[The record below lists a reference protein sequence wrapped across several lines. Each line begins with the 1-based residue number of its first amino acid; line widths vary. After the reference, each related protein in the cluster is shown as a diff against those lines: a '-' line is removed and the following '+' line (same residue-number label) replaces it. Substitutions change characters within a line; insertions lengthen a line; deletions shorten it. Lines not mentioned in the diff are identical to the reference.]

1 MSRDWEQCYRDGET
15 PWEKGAS
22 APPLDELLERMGAE
36 LWNGGPVLVPGCGL
50 GHDVRRIGE
59 ENIPAVGLDL
69 APSAVERA
77 GKLTTAGHL
86 QFEAGD
92 FLDPEWADGRT
103 FAAMWEHTC
112 FCAIDPGLRDRYAE
126 SAAAV
131 LPPGAIFAG
140 VFYLNPNDSGDEDE
154 GPPFMST
161 VEELETRFGPWFEL
175 VDGWVPTRA
184 YPSREGREW
193 IGIFRR
199 LG

>member
-77 GKLTTAGHL
+77 SRLK
-86 QFEAGD
+86 
-92 FLDPEWADGRT
+92 
-103 FAAMWEHTC
+103 
-112 FCAIDPGLRDRYAE
+112 
-126 SAAAV
+126 
-131 LPPGAIFAG
+131 
-140 VFYLNPNDSGDEDE
+140 
-154 GPPFMST
+154 
-161 VEELETRFGPWFEL
+161 PWNTK
-175 VDGWVPTRA
+175 P
-184 YPSREGREW
+184 
-193 IGIFRR
+193 I
-199 LG
+199 